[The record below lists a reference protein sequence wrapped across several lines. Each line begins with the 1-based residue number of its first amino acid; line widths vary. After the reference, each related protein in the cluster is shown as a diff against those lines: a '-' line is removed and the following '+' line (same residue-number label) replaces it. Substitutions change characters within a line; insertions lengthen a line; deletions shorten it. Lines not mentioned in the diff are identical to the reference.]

1 MPNNSSAPTIT
12 LHLTIFFWACGALFA
27 KIIDLPAAEII
38 YLRSVPGFLVLTLL
52 ALALKKSF
60 YFRPM
65 DLFFGI
71 LIGLLT
77 VTHWVTFYQSVQA
90 STVALGLIMLYTH
103 PVFTT
108 LGEALIH
115 RQRPNRQQLL
125 LALSGLVGIALVSL
139 QSLSSGFN
147 LPAIGLGLISA
158 ILFASRNLFSKYLAS
173 HIPSLMQMWLQLLT
187 AVVAL
192 GLFFGLEPVQSANQ
206 QDWLLLALLG
216 VVFVA
221 LPHTGYLYALKHLG
235 PTRASLMGMIQPVY
249 AIGLAFFIL
258 DEFPTLLEITGG
270 IIILGA
276 ASWATLDARG
286 DQPKPRPAL

>member
-60 YFRPM
+60 YFRPI

-115 RQRPNRQQLL
+115 RQRPTGSSFYSPYP
-125 LALSGLVGIALVSL
+125 AWSVSL
-139 QSLSSGFN
+139 WSHSS
-147 LPAIGLGLISA
+147 P
-158 ILFASRNLFSKYLAS
+158 
-173 HIPSLMQMWLQLLT
+173 
-187 AVVAL
+187 
-192 GLFFGLEPVQSANQ
+192 
-206 QDWLLLALLG
+206 
-216 VVFVA
+216 
-221 LPHTGYLYALKHLG
+221 
-235 PTRASLMGMIQPVY
+235 
-249 AIGLAFFIL
+249 
-258 DEFPTLLEITGG
+258 
-270 IIILGA
+270 
-276 ASWATLDARG
+276 
-286 DQPKPRPAL
+286 